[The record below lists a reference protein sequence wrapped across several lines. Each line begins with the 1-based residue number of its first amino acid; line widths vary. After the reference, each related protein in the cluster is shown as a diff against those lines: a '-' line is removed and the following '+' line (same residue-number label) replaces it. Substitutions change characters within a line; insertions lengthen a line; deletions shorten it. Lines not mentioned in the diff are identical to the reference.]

1 MKFRS
6 LETLFAQAVL
16 ASVSVIFLYATMP
29 AVAQVQC
36 VDTNDVKYLQPPNL
50 AGLDVLNS
58 GPWVLADDFICTNTG
73 PISDIHIWGSWLND
87 KHGTITNFWLG
98 IYDDVPANPNN
109 PTNSNSHPGNLLWS
123 ESFPVGQFAESI
135 WSASQE
141 SFLDPGPPAIIGLDT
156 NAWYY
161 CFYPTNPFTQ
171 SGSRA
176 APKTYWIAAYAQ
188 VPTVVGAPTPQYGW
202 KTTGFVQHDTSVHTP
217 WPGFLPG
224 TNTSWMTNAY
234 QPPPGGPLVPLDL
247 AFKLETPTNTP
258 PSTLCTDTNDGVKY
272 LQPPNLQG
280 LDVWNSGPWML
291 ADDFICTQSGPVSD
305 IHIWGS
311 WLSDSVRTNS
321 LTFTLG
327 IYDDV
332 PVGPNNTNS
341 HPGNLLWQ
349 QTFAPG
355 QYAENLFATG
365 SETFLDP
372 GPPVT
377 MGTDSEAWYYCFYP
391 TNPFVQTGT
400 NSAPKTYWLAAYAQ
414 LPPGSAGYDFGWK
427 TTDSVQNDTSVH
439 ATWPGS
445 MPTNN
450 PGWIPTGYRPPTGG
464 PLIQLDLAFMLT
476 TKTNCCP
483 VSITY
488 ISTNMVVVT
497 WACGVLQSSTNLT
510 GPYADVL
517 GATSPYT
524 NSTVAPPYD
533 VFYRT
538 QCN

>member
-6 LETLFAQAVL
+6 LEKLFAQTML
-16 ASVSVIFLYATMP
+16 ASVSVIFLCATLP
-29 AVAQVQC
+29 ASAQVQC
-36 VDTNDVKYLQPPNL
+36 VDTNVVKYLQPPNL

-87 KHGTITNFWLG
+87 NHGTITNFWLG
-98 IYDDVPANPNN
+98 IYDDVPVGGNN
-109 PTNSNSHPGNLLWS
+109 TNSHPGNLLWS

-141 SFLDPGPPAIIGLDT
+141 LFLDPGPPAIIGTDT

-171 SGSRA
+171 SGSSA
-176 APKTYWIAAYAQ
+176 APKTYWIAVYAQ

-202 KTTGFVQHDTSVHTP
+202 KTTSGVQHDTSVHTP

-224 TNTSWMTNAY
+224 SNTTWVPTTY
-234 QPPPGGPLVPLDL
+234 QPPPGGPMQPVDL

-258 PSTLCTDTNDGVKY
+258 TLCMDTNDGVKY
-272 LQPPNLQG
+272 VQQPNLQG
-280 LDVWNSGPWML
+280 LDVLNSGPWML
-291 ADDFICTQSGPVSD
+291 ADDFICTQSGPISD

-311 WLSDSVRTNS
+311 WLSDSVETNS
-321 LTFTLG
+321 ITFTLG

-332 PVGPNNTNS
+332 PVGGNNTNS

-349 QTFAPG
+349 QTFPPG
-355 QYAENLFATG
+355 QYAEELFGTG
-365 SETFLDP
+365 TETFLDP
-372 GPPVT
+372 GPPAII
-377 MGTDSEAWYYCFYP
+377 GTDTEAWYYCFYP

-400 NSAPKTYWLAAYAQ
+400 NSAPKIYWLAVYAS
-414 LPPGSAGYDFGWK
+414 LPPGNYNFGWK
-427 TTDSVQNDTSVH
+427 TTDTVQNDTSVH
-439 ATWPGS
+439 ASWPGF

-450 PGWIPTGYRPPTGG
+450 PGWIPTGYRPATGG
-464 PLIQLDLAFMLT
+464 PLIPLDLSFKLT
-476 TKTNCCP
+476 TLTNCCP
-483 VSITY
+483 ISITH
-488 ISTNMVVVT
+488 ISTNTVVIT
-497 WACGVLQSSTNLT
+497 WDCGVLQSSTNVS

-524 NSTVAPPYD
+524 NSTMAPPYN